1 MKKQNQDIDEVS
13 DNWQKKIWGHC
24 IMYRALRISQY
35 NVWKQAIDYDMS
47 K

>member
-1 MKKQNQDIDEVS
+1 MKKNQDIDEVTDS
-13 DNWQKKIWGHC
+13 CQKKIGGNC